1 MARIAI
7 DMDGVMADS
16 TQQYIN
22 WYAARY
28 GVKVEKSTLLGKPE
42 TTGFPLEG
50 VVRQFLYTPGFFRTK
65 PVIPG
70 SQEVIKALHDKHEVY
85 IVSAAMEFP
94 QSLSEKL
101 AWLEEYFPFISW
113 HNIVFCG
120 YKNIVDADYMIDDHI
135 KNLSAFKGEPLLFT
149 APHNVNVEGYKRVN
163 TWEEVGELLL

>member
-1 MARIAI
+1 
-7 DMDGVMADS
+7 MDGVMADS
-16 TQQYIN
+16 TQQYID

-28 GVKVEKSTLLGKPE
+28 GVKVEKATLLGKPE

-65 PVIPG
+65 PVIEG
-70 SQEVIKALHDKHEVY
+70 AQEVIKALQDKHEVY

-120 YKNIVDADYMIDDHI
+120 YKNIVDADYMIDDHV
-135 KNLSAFKGEPLLFT
+135 KNLKGFKGKPYIFT
-149 APHNVNVEGYKRVN
+149 AAHNLEVTGYDRINNWK
-163 TWEEVGELLL
+163 EAAEIFLK

>member
-1 MARIAI
+1 
-7 DMDGVMADS
+7 MDGVMADS
-16 TQQYIN
+16 TQQYID

-28 GVKVEKSTLLGKPE
+28 GVKVEKATLLGKPE

-65 PVIPG
+65 PVIEG
-70 SQEVIKALHDKHEVY
+70 AQEVIKALQDKHEVY

-120 YKNIVDADYMIDDHI
+120 YKNIVNADYMIDDHI
-135 KNLSAFKGEPLLFT
+135 KNLSTFKGQPLLFT
-149 APHNVNVEGYKRVN
+149 APHNVNVEGFKRVN
-163 TWEEVGELLL
+163 TWEEVGQLLL